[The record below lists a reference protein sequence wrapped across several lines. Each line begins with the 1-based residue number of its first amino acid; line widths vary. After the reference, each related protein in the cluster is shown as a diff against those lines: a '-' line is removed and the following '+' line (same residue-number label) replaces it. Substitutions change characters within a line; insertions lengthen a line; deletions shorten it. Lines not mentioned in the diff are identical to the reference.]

1 MREKT
6 FFVFI
11 TAAALLSSFF
21 FSNCRSTAP
30 STRPDEGPSIQEHF
44 PGYKLKT
51 TPDTVFDFR
60 PQLGDRVAK
69 LPPAALESLPGLL
82 DELVRRKALALK
94 NPGEWR
100 EGSIPLGGD
109 PQEYNPSDEEL
120 LVGELGNR
128 IGQVVA
134 AEKAEAVQ
142 RVLSA
147 AGFNGTAVDY
157 GRILFRHV
165 DVMGSGRFFYASSPV
180 IVVIQIKIP

>member
-1 MREKT
+1 MRERT
-6 FFVFI
+6 FFVLI
-11 TAAALLSSFF
+11 MAAALFSGFF
-21 FSNCRSTAP
+21 FSSCRATAP
-30 STRPDEGPSIQEHF
+30 SARPDKGPSIEEHF
-44 PGYKLKT
+44 PGYKPKT

-82 DELVRRKALALK
+82 DELVRHKALALK
-94 NPGEWR
+94 NPGEWQ
-100 EGSIPLGGD
+100 EGMIPLGGD

-120 LVGELGNR
+120 LVGELGDR

-147 AGFNGTAVDY
+147 AGFKETAIEY

-165 DVMGSGRFFYASSPV
+165 DVLGSGRFFYATSPV
-180 IVVIQIKIP
+180 NVVIQIKIP